1 MKSGASKSHYI
12 VIGILV
18 LFTLIILSVMGKGL
32 FLSPNTTE
40 SALVGKQA
48 KPFQVSVLD
57 GANLLSGKS
66 EVSLNDFAG
75 KTLVINFWAS
85 WCESC
90 REEAREFEAFWQA
103 YSSEVTVLGVAIQD
117 TPEEAL
123 SFAKAYGKTYPIALD
138 ISGKAGIDY
147 GVTGVPET
155 FIIDSTGKIANK
167 VNGPVTKVE
176 LEKLIAGIAK

>member
-1 MKSGASKSHYI
+1 MKSGSFKTHYL
-12 VIGILV
+12 VIGILTF
-18 LFTLIILSVMGKGL
+18 FTLVTLGVLGKGL

-40 SALVGKQA
+40 SALIGKQA
-48 KPFQVSVLD
+48 KPFQVTVLD
-57 GANLLSGKS
+57 GGDRLNGKS
-66 EVSLNDFAG
+66 EVSLTDFAG
-75 KTLVINFWAS
+75 KTLILNFWAS

-103 YSSEVTVLGVAIQD
+103 HSSEVIVLGVAIQD

-123 SFAKAYGKTYPIALD
+123 AFAKTFGKTYPIALD
-138 ISGKAGIDY
+138 VSGKAGIDY

-155 FIIDSTGKIANK
+155 FVIDPTGKIANK

-176 LEKLIAGIAK
+176 LERLLASIAK